1 MVNHF
6 VFHTFF
12 VTAEDLRNT
21 SANRLP
27 RILLTVTRG
36 ILFHYLVVV
45 VCFGFVVV
53 VCFVL
58 LLLFVLVGGFVGCCF
73 GGGILGLLFFG
84 GVLCVCCYLHLII
97 SSTMTTLGVSQ

>member
-1 MVNHF
+1 MVKDF

-73 GGGILGLLFFG
+73 GGDFWVVFWWGF
-84 GVLCVCCYLHLII
+84 LCVLLPSPYYF
-97 SSTMTTLGVSQ
+97 